1 MNNNIQRSTDSSF
14 NTEFNKINEELRVHF
29 GAAQSEINN
38 VKTKVNELVIIVHN
52 DNREWSVKRICE
64 YIAGR
69 NDDLERFG
77 FSAKTISNYLNEEN
91 KQLIRPKKEKFQP
104 NPELEALVR
113 GQEFPFIVK
122 VDPLQ
127 KKIISLELDQKKV
140 KIN

>member
-1 MNNNIQRSTDSSF
+1 
-14 NTEFNKINEELRVHF
+14 
-29 GAAQSEINN
+29 
-38 VKTKVNELVIIVHN
+38 
-52 DNREWSVKRICE
+52 
-64 YIAGR
+64 
-69 NDDLERFG
+69 LERFG